1 MNINEERTIMNNFK
15 KIGLSALA
23 GSMAM
28 VSAHAVDATVKVE
41 SQAIYSTAQGNEP
54 GATAE
59 ALNGKGIALDTD
71 LHFTASGE
79 LDMGWTVS
87 VAHVLDTS
95 ATVANSS
102 TQMAVGMGSLG
113 TLQFNHIGGASSNAI
128 DTVLPQAYEEPWD
141 PGAGTNEGNIFGA
154 ALNKGSVTYKA
165 PAFELP
171 MGVTL
176 NLTADYDPNANQ
188 IAPAAGGVGADAASA
203 EAFTVKLAHDSGLT
217 LGGGNMKVGNTSSA
231 AAGAGE
237 SGYTGYAL
245 YSNGGLSVGYQE
257 FYYNAAAKA
266 ADSDGSGYALAYTAG
281 DVTISYSVM
290 DEQTNAIGATAAL
303 KEEEVSAFQAA
314 YSMGGMTLA
323 ASLYEADNIEGVE
336 GVKYEETEL
345 SVSFAF

>member
-1 MNINEERTIMNNFK
+1 MNNFK

-54 GATAE
+54 GADAE
-59 ALNGKGIALDTD
+59 KLNGKGIALDTD

-113 TLQFNHIGGASSNAI
+113 TVQFNHIGGAASNAI

-165 PAFELP
+165 PTFSLP
-171 MGVTL
+171 MGMTL
-176 NLTADYDPNANQ
+176 DLAADYDPNANQ
-188 IAPAAGGVGADAASA
+188 IAPAAGGVGVDAASG
-203 EAFTVKLAHDSGLT
+203 EAFVAKLAHDSGFT
-217 LGGGNMKVGNTSSA
+217 LGAGTMSVGNTSSA
-231 AAGAGE
+231 GAGAGE
-237 SGYTGYAL
+237 DGVTGYAL
-245 YSNGGLSVGYQE
+245 YSNGGLSIGYQE
-257 FYYNAAAKA
+257 FDYSAAAGA

-290 DEQTNAIGATAAL
+290 DEQTKAIGSTAAL
-303 KEEEVSAFQAA
+303 EEEEVSAFQAA
-314 YSMGGMTLA
+314 YTMGGMTVA
-323 ASLYEADNIEGVE
+323 ASLYEADNIEGVA
-336 GVKYEETEL
+336 GQKYEETEL